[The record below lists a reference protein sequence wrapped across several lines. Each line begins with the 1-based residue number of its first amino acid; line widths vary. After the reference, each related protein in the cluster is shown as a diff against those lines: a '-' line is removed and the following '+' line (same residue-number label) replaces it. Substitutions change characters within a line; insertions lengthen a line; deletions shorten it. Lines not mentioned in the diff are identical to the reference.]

1 MNSMSD
7 QQMETARV
15 VVLLCVVLA
24 LLALIALNVFYPLPI
39 DFYAVLLWLVLGLA
53 LLCIGLRSLHLAHQH
68 REYLPWYREPDI
80 LLCTGAFFATVLSLL
95 FHYLS
100 HENVYTDMI
109 LLFVFGVPTLILAA
123 YSLHLESI
131 PMERQKMQ
139 QRKNSR
145 STV

>member
-7 QQMETARV
+7 LQMETVRII
-15 VVLLCVVLA
+15 VLLCVVLA

-53 LLCIGLRSLHLAHQH
+53 LLCMGLRSLHLAHQR
-68 REYLPWYREPDI
+68 REYLPWHREPDI
-80 LLCTGAFFATVLSLL
+80 LLCTGAFFATALSLL
-95 FHYLS
+95 FHSLS
-100 HENVYTDMI
+100 HENVYIDMV

-123 YSLHLESI
+123 YSLRLESL
-131 PMERQKMQ
+131 PMQQRKMQ

>member
-7 QQMETARV
+7 RWMETVRV
-15 VVLLCVVLA
+15 IVLLCVVLA

-53 LLCIGLRSLHLAHQH
+53 LLCMGLRSLHLAHQR
-68 REYLPWYREPDI
+68 REFLPWYREPDI
-80 LLCTGAFFATVLSLL
+80 LLCTGAFFATVFSLL
-95 FHYLS
+95 IHYLS
-100 HENVYTDMI
+100 HENVYLDVV

-123 YSLHLESI
+123 YSLRLESV
-131 PMERQKMQ
+131 PVP
-139 QRKNSR
+139 QRKKSR